1 MFSSHYRLA
10 ATVLLTSMLGLTATS
25 GALARTN
32 ELPLEL
38 TPWTTEDLK
47 AGGIEF
53 ANTGVIP
60 CDSGR

>member
-10 ATVLLTSMLGLTATS
+10 ATVLLTSMLGLTAAS

-47 AGGIEF
+47 AGGIKF

-60 CDSGR
+60 CDGGR